1 MINNDRILNA
11 VFSLYE
17 KRRRDSENKAY
28 EINNFLN
35 ADKVWEQN
43 RYQIKDLSM
52 QIAKAEFLG
61 ESENLDLLTKKRELL
76 RKERSKILKSKNLTE
91 NDLTPN
97 YHCKKCKDSG
107 YFENGKL
114 CECFFSTLSTV
125 CESFLNIP
133 TPILPSF
140 DNYISFNENQEKLK
154 QKFIEYTK
162 AFPPKKVK
170 NLIFTGAPGTGKSFS
185 AGCIASQLKEKNY
198 SVIYLT
204 AVKLGDIFLSYHTV
218 SVSDKQAIFSLLTTS
233 DLLVIDDLGTE
244 PLLKNVTVE
253 YLTAIISERINL
265 SKPFIITTNLSMDE
279 IKNRYTERF
288 LSRISSSESARISFS
303 GSDLRQK
310 KN

>member
-11 VFSLYE
+11 VFALYE

-35 ADKVWEQN
+35 ADKEWEQN
-43 RYQIKDLSM
+43 RYKIKDLSM

-61 ESENLDLLTKKRELL
+61 ERAGLKALIQEREDLKQERARLL
-76 RKERSKILKSKNLTE
+76 KAKNLTE
-91 NDLTPN
+91 SDLALN
-97 YHCKKCKDSG
+97 YHCKRCKDSG

-114 CECFFSTLSTV
+114 CECFFETLSTV
-125 CESFLNIP
+125 CESFLNIT
-133 TPILPSF
+133 TPILPTFASF
-140 DNYISFNENQEKLK
+140 KCLNPQQEKLK
-154 QKFIEYTK
+154 EKFIEYTN
-162 AFPPKKVK
+162 AFPPQNVK

-185 AGCIASQLKEKNY
+185 AGCIASQLKNKKH
-198 SVIYLT
+198 SVIYLS
-204 AVKLGDIFLSYHTV
+204 AVKLNDLFLTYHTA

-310 KN
+310 K

>member
-11 VFSLYE
+11 VFALYE
-17 KRRRDSENKAY
+17 KRKNDSENKAY

-35 ADKVWEQN
+35 TDKNWEQN
-43 RYQIKDLSM
+43 RYQIKDISM
-52 QIAKAEFLG
+52 QIAKAEYFG
-61 ESENLDLLTKKRELL
+61 ESINIEALKEKREFL
-76 RKERSKILKSKNLTE
+76 KQERAKLLKSKNLSE
-91 NDLTPN
+91 SDLAPN
-97 YHCKKCKDSG
+97 YHCKKCNDSG

-114 CECFFSTLSTV
+114 CECFFDTLSTV
-125 CESFLNIP
+125 CEGFLNIS
-133 TPILPSF
+133 TPVLPSF
-140 DNYISFNENQEKLK
+140 EKYISCNPTQEKLK
-154 QKFIEYTK
+154 QKFIEYTN
-162 AFPPKKVK
+162 AFPPKNIK

-185 AGCIASQLKEKNY
+185 AGCIASELKAKKH

-204 AVKLGDIFLSYHTV
+204 AVKLGDIFLTYHTA
-218 SVSDKQAIFSLLTTS
+218 SVSDKQAIFSLLTSS

-253 YLTAIISERINL
+253 YLTAVISERLNL

-303 GSDLRQK
+303 GCDLRQK